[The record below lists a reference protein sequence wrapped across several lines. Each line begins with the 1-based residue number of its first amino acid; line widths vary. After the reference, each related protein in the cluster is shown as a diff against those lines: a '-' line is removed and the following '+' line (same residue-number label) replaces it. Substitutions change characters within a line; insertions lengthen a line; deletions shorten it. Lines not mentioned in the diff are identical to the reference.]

1 MSAPAAENPGEL
13 QAPHP
18 ELSKQK
24 PLIFVVPE
32 GDFLYRHHQKALDPV
47 YYGKKGD
54 YRFDDPGCP
63 APGSFGVLY
72 AGEDPECCLMESIPP
87 HQGVPAVTG
96 VYLDSR
102 AIAKMELIDPLR
114 FIDLVSPG
122 GLASIGADNRLC
134 DGNYKIAQQWSA
146 ALKKHS
152 CKPDGIRYRSRHAP
166 ERVAYAI
173 YERAKPIFKVTT
185 MGSFTAPANAVLF
198 GQVLKTYNIA
208 LIT

>member
-1 MSAPAAENPGEL
+1 
-13 QAPHP
+13 
-18 ELSKQK
+18 
-24 PLIFVVPE
+24 
-32 GDFLYRHHQKALDPV
+32 
-47 YYGKKGD
+47 
-54 YRFDDPGCP
+54 
-63 APGSFGVLY
+63 
-72 AGEDPECCLMESIPP
+72 MESIPP

-96 VYLDSR
+96 AYLDAR
-102 AIAKMELIDPLR
+102 AIAKMELMEPLR
-114 FIDLVSPG
+114 VIDLVSPG

-173 YERAKPIFKVTT
+173 YERAKPVFKVTT
-185 MGSFTAPANAVLF
+185 IGSFTAPANAVLF
-198 GQVLKTYNIA
+198 GKVLKTYNIA

>member
-1 MSAPAAENPGEL
+1 MSIAATDKPGDL

-24 PLIFVVPE
+24 PLIFIVPA
-32 GDFLYRHHQKALDPV
+32 GSFLYRHHQKALDPI

-54 YRFDDPGCP
+54 YRFDDPRCP
-63 APGSFGVLY
+63 VAGSFGVLY
-72 AGEDPECCLMESIPP
+72 AGEDPECCLMESLPP

-96 VYLDSR
+96 SYLDAR
-102 AIAKMELIDPLR
+102 AIAKLELIEPLR

-146 ALKKHS
+146 ALKKHPI
-152 CKPDGIRYRSRHAP
+152 KPDGIRYRSRHAP
-166 ERVAYAI
+166 ERTAYAI
-173 YERAKPIFKVTT
+173 FERPKPGFKVTT
-185 MGSFTAPANAVLF
+185 MGSFTAPSNVNLF
-198 GQVLKTYNIA
+198 GQTLKTYNIA